1 MKTDRLTVPVECRAS
16 ESGPV
21 LRGVVLAEGRAATG
35 GRAELFT
42 PGSCV
47 WAPDGI
53 DVLLEHRGRAGRAGS
68 CRLEKVTRSG
78 SPCRPGR
85 TMFAARPGS
94 GARGSSRIEFHA
106 LAEVRTAGG
115 VREVQRAYLSG
126 AALTDDPE
134 YGQARAEVRTRRRR
148 LWL

>member
-1 MKTDRLTVPVECRAS
+1 MGGQTDRLTCAVECRAS

-53 DVLLEHRGRAGRAGS
+53 DVLLEHRGRPAGRVVPTREGNEIRIAMPAGPDVF
-68 CRLEKVTRSG
+68 RRVQD
-78 SPCRPGR
+78 
-85 TMFAARPGS
+85 
-94 GARGSSRIEFHA
+94 GARFLSIEFHA

-115 VREVQRAYLSG
+115 VREVQRAFLSG

-148 LWL
+148 WWL